1 MIAVCTFFRLK
12 RFGETLKIACN
23 SDAVPR
29 AIALV
34 AFGKLQWI
42 RFHGVNR
49 STKEEE
55 EAIERVSSSMKRD
68 GIRVGSDSFVVNGGK
83 NWWKG
88 GGEKERERKK
98 CGIRWRHQF
107 IGTNPTANSINRKTF
122 VCSRHPRI
130 HKAQP
135 RMSLYVGI
143 STHACTQHAHCVY
156 TRDNSKSRRQ
166 RRINSR
172 QGWIYLSWHLQI
184 PDPFVD
190 TVNTSTTISSLH
202 PV

>member
-34 AFGKLQWI
+34 AFRKLQWI

-49 STKEEE
+49 SAKEERRRSNR
-55 EAIERVSSSMKRD
+55 AC
-68 GIRVGSDSFVVNGGK
+68 FVVDETRWCVFVLVPIRLSSTGGK
-83 NWWKG
+83 NWWKRG
-88 GGEKERERKK
+88 GKK
-98 CGIRWRHQF
+98 TWNSMTTSVDRDQSDRRQYKQENIRLFAASQN
-107 IGTNPTANSINRKTF
+107 TY
-122 VCSRHPRI
+122 
-130 HKAQP
+130 KAQP

-190 TVNTSTTISSLH
+190 TVNTSTTISSLR
-202 PV
+202 PI

>member
-1 MIAVCTFFRLK
+1 MEGRGRGRQK
-12 RFGETLKIACN
+12 
-23 SDAVPR
+23 
-29 AIALV
+29 
-34 AFGKLQWI
+34 
-42 RFHGVNR
+42 
-49 STKEEE
+49 
-55 EAIERVSSSMKRD
+55 
-68 GIRVGSDSFVVNGGK
+68 
-83 NWWKG
+83 
-88 GGEKERERKK
+88 RERKK
-98 CGIRWRHQF
+98 RGIRWRHRF
-107 IGTNPTANSINRKTF
+107 IGTDPTANSINRKTF

-143 STHACTQHAHCVY
+143 STHASTQHAHCVY

-190 TVNTSTTISSLH
+190 TVNTSYPFQTTSIRSNRFNLFSTIIIHEYWGISRDRFIYIYIYKLIRNRNS
-202 PV
+202 V